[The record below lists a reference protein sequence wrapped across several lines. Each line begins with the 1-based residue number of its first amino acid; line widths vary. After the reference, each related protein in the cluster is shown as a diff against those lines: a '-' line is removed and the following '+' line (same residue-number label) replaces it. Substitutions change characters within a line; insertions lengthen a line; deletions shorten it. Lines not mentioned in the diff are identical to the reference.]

1 MARLPLASRG
11 SVPENQRAAFDELL
25 QGYGAVP
32 RFGPSSIMIHV
43 PKVHQMMNAVNLY
56 LRNESSLPKKI
67 QELAMIVT
75 ARETDCQY
83 VWNAHAASARVAG
96 VSDAIVDALRDRK
109 ELPKLADDESAVVR
123 FGQEFFRNR
132 RVSRGGFQLALEQL
146 GQRGVIELG
155 LIMGNYASIALL
167 VNSFDADLPPDRKEA
182 ILPV

>member
-1 MARLPLASRG
+1 MARLALASRD
-11 SVPENQRAAFDELL
+11 SVPENQRAAFDELV

-32 RFGPSSIMIHV
+32 RLGPSSVMIHV

-56 LRNESSLPKKI
+56 LRNESALPKKI
-67 QELAMIVT
+67 QELAMLVT

-83 VWNAHAASARVAG
+83 VWNAHAASARASG
-96 VSDAIVDALRDRK
+96 VNDAIVDALRERK

-123 FGQEFFRNR
+123 YGQEFFRTR
-132 RVSRGGFQLALEQL
+132 RVSRGAFQLALEQL
-146 GQRGVIELG
+146 GQQGVIELG

-167 VNSFDADLPPDRKEA
+167 VNSFDCDLPPDRKEQ